1 MNAFLPIF
9 DIQMASAFMEEI
21 NARIHTVC
29 SLKWH
34 RPVFVSDTYA
44 NSMLDEC
51 QKQKIRHP
59 AFESKQAFKNLVDF
73 VMREKPNELCKN
85 ATLRKNIHDL
95 IWKTCAANEPEWWP
109 IMDHFTIN
117 FL

>member
-1 MNAFLPIF
+1 
-9 DIQMASAFMEEI
+9 MASAFMEEV

-29 SLKWH
+29 ATKWH

-51 QKQKIRHP
+51 QKQKINHP
-59 AFESKQAFKNLVDF
+59 AFESKHAFKNLVDF
-73 VMREKPNELCKN
+73 VIREKPMELFKN
-85 ATLRKNIHDL
+85 AAWRKEVHAL
-95 IWKTCAANEPEWWP
+95 IWNACAANEPTWWP

>member
-1 MNAFLPIF
+1 MYFCQLF

-59 AFESKQAFKNLVDF
+59 VFESTQAFKNLVDY
-73 VMREKPNELCKN
+73 VIREKPNELCKN
-85 ATLRKNIHDL
+85 TAWKKEIHTL
-95 IWKTCAANEPEWWP
+95 IWNTCAANEPTWWP
-109 IMDHFTIN
+109 IMDHFTMN